1 MLFKNYYV
9 HLQAERG
16 EIRFYRCIS
25 LLFRTLPK
33 RPEKPILNK
42 SDLKSKGN
50 GQEMPFLFTDVAMH
64 HVGVEAF
71 LFVNKGSNFSG
82 PPLGKVHK
90 SGHAI
95 LCAFS
100 SAFDIHGISNLERK

>member
-1 MLFKNYYV
+1 MVQMFFVTL
-9 HLQAERG
+9 HRLEG
-16 EIRFYRCIS
+16 EISSRRCIS

-33 RPEKPILNK
+33 RPEKPIWNK

-100 SAFDIHGISNLERK
+100 SAFDIHGISNLERI